1 MQKLPVIAAAVTAI
15 TLTVFGPTA
24 AANAATVSNPGPP
37 TSSFSPFG
45 PYFTSVYGQT
55 VTAPARSTALNAF
68 SFQIESSGPMVVRGE
83 VYAWDGHKATGPALF
98 ESDPLTLVGDSTA
111 HVVSFR
117 TGGTELRPG
126 SEYVLFATL
135 LRDVQP
141 DSPDSSAWP
150 TTGDVMP
157 GQVVFLN
164 ARSFDQVTST
174 PWDAAPSLDLMYT
187 AEFEAAPTVRSVTP
201 ARGDIGGGSTITVTG
216 ADLSG
221 TTAVT
226 VGGHTATD
234 VRVVSD
240 GEVTATVPAGVA
252 GTADV
257 TVTTP
262 RGTDTATDAYTYYT
276 AHAPS
281 APSAPRDLTAVAGD
295 ADVALRWAA
304 PTDDGGSTVTGYAVQ
319 QYVDRSWRTVTTTSA
334 TTATIAGLR
343 NGMPTAFRV
352 AAITSAGTGAPTEV
366 VNATPFV
373 FTPIVTA
380 GGRPLTT
387 GRPLAAGDTLVVE
400 DEALPVG
407 ATVSVGLDSAPTSI
421 GTATVAS
428 NGTVRVTG
436 TIPASTTIGDHTLV
450 TALTL
455 VDGTAGG
462 ATATP
467 LTVRAAT
474 VNPAPITP
482 SAAPTT
488 TPVTVA
494 AAGPAAPSAG
504 ELATTGTDV
513 TPAIEAA
520 LALVTAGVGV
530 LALARQR
537 RERSGA

>member
-1 MQKLPVIAAAVTAI
+1 MQKPLVIAAALTAI
-15 TLTVFGPTA
+15 ALTVFGPAA
-24 AANAATVSNPGPP
+24 AANASTVSNPGPP

-83 VYAWDGHKATGPALF
+83 VYAWDGRKATGPALF

-117 TGGTELRPG
+117 TGGTELVPG

-164 ARSFDQVTST
+164 ARSFDQVTRT
-174 PWDAAPSLDLMYT
+174 PWDAAPALDLMYT

-201 ARGDIGGGSTITVTG
+201 ARGDIGGGSTITITG
-216 ADLSG
+216 SDLSG

-226 VGGHTATD
+226 IGGHPATD

-257 TVTTP
+257 TVTTL
-262 RGTDTATDAYTYYT
+262 RGTDTARGAYSYY
-276 AHAPS
+276 AAS

-295 ADVALRWAA
+295 AEVALRWAA
-304 PTDDGGSTVTGYAVQ
+304 PTDAGGSAVTGYAVQ
-319 QYVDRSWRTVTTTSA
+319 QRVDRSWRTVTTTST

-343 NGMPTAFRV
+343 NGTPTAFRV
-352 AAITSAGTGAPTEV
+352 AAVTSAGTGTPTQAV
-366 VNATPFV
+366 SATPFV

-380 GGRPLTT
+380 GGRPLTA

-400 DEALPVG
+400 DEALPAG
-407 ATVSVGLDSAPTSI
+407 ATVSVGLDAAPTSI
-421 GTATVAS
+421 DTATVS
-428 NGTVRVTG
+428 SDGTVRLTG
-436 TIPASTTIGDHTLV
+436 TVPAGTTIGDHTV
-450 TALTL
+450 VAALTL

-462 ATATP
+462 ATTTP
-467 LTVRAAT
+467 LIVRAAT
-474 VNPAPITP
+474 VTPTPISP

-488 TPVTVA
+488 TPVIVDA
-494 AAGPAAPSAG
+494 AAPAAPAASSVG

-513 TPAIEAA
+513 TTAIEAA
-520 LALVTAGVGV
+520 LAFVTAGVGV
-530 LALARQR
+530 LALTR
-537 RERSGA
+537 RRRGRSGA

>member
-1 MQKLPVIAAAVTAI
+1 MQKPLMIAAAVTAI
-15 TLTVFGPTA
+15 ALTVFGPTA
-24 AANAATVSNPGPP
+24 AANAATVGNPGPP

-83 VYAWDGHKATGPALF
+83 VYAWDGQKATGPALF

-117 TGGTELRPG
+117 TGGTELVPG

-141 DSPDSSAWP
+141 DTPDSSAWL

-164 ARSFDQVTST
+164 ARSFDQVTRT
-174 PWDAAPSLDLMYT
+174 PWDAAPALDLMYT

-201 ARGDIGGGSTITVTG
+201 ARGDIGGGSTITITG
-216 ADLSG
+216 ADLTG

-226 VGGHTATD
+226 IGGHAATD

-262 RGTDTATDAYTYYT
+262 RGTDTATDAYSYYT
-276 AHAPS
+276 AH

-295 ADVALRWAA
+295 AEVALRWVA
-304 PTDDGGSTVTGYAVQ
+304 PTDDGGSPVTGYVVQ
-319 QYVDRSWRTVTTTSA
+319 QRVDTSWRTVTTTSA
-334 TTATIAGLR
+334 TTATIADLR
-343 NGMPTAFRV
+343 NGTPTAFRV
-352 AAITSAGTGAPTEV
+352 AAVTNAGTGTPTEAV
-366 VNATPFV
+366 SATPFV
-373 FTPIVTA
+373 FRPTVTA
-380 GGRPLTT
+380 GGHPLTT
-387 GRPLAAGDTLVVE
+387 ARPVAAGDTLVVE

-428 NGTVRVTG
+428 NGTIRMTSTV
-436 TIPASTTIGDHTLV
+436 PADTTIGDHTLV

-474 VNPAPITP
+474 VTPAPHTP
-482 SAAPTT
+482 STAPTT
-488 TPVTVA
+488 TPVIVA
-494 AAGPAAPSAG
+494 AAAPAAPSAG
-504 ELATTGTDV
+504 ELASTGIDV
-513 TPAIEAA
+513 TPAIETA

-530 LALARQR
+530 LALARR
-537 RERSGA
+537 RRGRSGA

>member
-1 MQKLPVIAAAVTAI
+1 MQKPLVIAGALTAI
-15 TLTVFGPTA
+15 ALTVFGSTA

-83 VYAWDGHKATGPALF
+83 VYAWDGRKATGSALF

-164 ARSFDQVTST
+164 ARSFDQVTRT
-174 PWDAAPSLDLMYT
+174 PWDAAPSMDLMYT
-187 AEFEAAPTVRSVTP
+187 AEFEAAPTVRSVAP

-221 TTAVT
+221 ATGVT
-226 VGGHTATD
+226 VGGHAATG

-262 RGTDTATDAYTYYT
+262 RGTDTATDAYTYYI
-276 AHAPS
+276 AH

-295 ADVALRWAA
+295 AEVSLRWAA
-304 PTDDGGSTVTGYAVQ
+304 PADDGGLTVTGYVVQ
-319 QYVDRSWRTVTTTSA
+319 QHVDTSWRTVTTTSA
-334 TTATIAGLR
+334 KTATIAGLR
-343 NGMPTAFRV
+343 NGTPTAFRV
-352 AAITSAGTGAPTEV
+352 AADTSAGTGTPTEAV
-366 VNATPFV
+366 SATPFV

-387 GRPLAAGDTLVVE
+387 GRPLAVGDTLVVE

-428 NGTVRVTG
+428 DGTVRLTSTVR
-436 TIPASTTIGDHTLV
+436 ASTTIGDHTLV

-474 VNPAPITP
+474 VIPAPTAP
-482 SAAPTT
+482 SAKPTT

-494 AAGPAAPSAG
+494 AAGPAAPPAG
-504 ELATTGTDV
+504 TLASTGSDI
-513 TPAIEAA
+513 TPVLEAA
-520 LALVTAGVGV
+520 LALVTVGVGV
-530 LALARQR
+530 LALARR
-537 RERSGA
+537 RRGRSGA

>member
-1 MQKLPVIAAAVTAI
+1 MQKPLVIAAALTAI
-15 TLTVFGPTA
+15 ALTVFGPAA
-24 AANAATVSNPGPP
+24 AANAATVGNPGPP

-68 SFQIESSGPMVVRGE
+68 SFQIDSSGPMVVRGE
-83 VYAWDGHKATGPALF
+83 VYAWDGRKATGPALF

-117 TGGTELRPG
+117 TGGTELVPG

-141 DSPDSSAWP
+141 DTPDSSAWP

-157 GQVVFLN
+157 GRVVFLN
-164 ARSFDQVTST
+164 ARSFDQVTRT
-174 PWDAAPSLDLMYT
+174 PWDAAPALDLMYT
-187 AEFEAAPTVRSVTP
+187 AEFEAAPTVRSVAP

-216 ADLSG
+216 ADLTG

-226 VGGHTATD
+226 VGDHAATD
-234 VRVVSD
+234 VQVVSD

-252 GTADV
+252 GPADV

-276 AHAPS
+276 AHAS
-281 APSAPRDLTAVAGD
+281 SAPRDLTAVAGD
-295 ADVALRWAA
+295 AEVALRWVA
-304 PTDDGGSTVTGYAVQ
+304 PTDDGGSPVTGYVVQ
-319 QYVDRSWRTVTTTSA
+319 QRVDTSWRTVTTTGA
-334 TTATIAGLR
+334 TAATIAGLR
-343 NGMPTAFRV
+343 NGTPAAFRV
-352 AAITSAGTGAPTEV
+352 AAVTIAGTGTPTEAV
-366 VNATPFV
+366 SATPFV
-373 FTPIVTA
+373 FTPTVTA
-380 GGRPLTT
+380 GGHPLTT
-387 GRPLAAGDTLVVE
+387 ARPVAAGDTLVVE

-421 GTATVAS
+421 GTATVAA
-428 NGTVRVTG
+428 NGTIRMTSTV
-436 TIPASTTIGDHTLV
+436 PADTTIGDHTLV

-474 VNPAPITP
+474 VTPTPHTP
-482 SAAPTT
+482 STAPTT
-488 TPVTVA
+488 TPVTVDA
-494 AAGPAAPSAG
+494 ADPAAPSAG
-504 ELATTGTDV
+504 ELASTGTNV

-520 LALVTAGVGV
+520 LALVTVGAGV
-530 LALARQR
+530 LALARR
-537 RERSGA
+537 RPGRSGA

>member
-1 MQKLPVIAAAVTAI
+1 MHKLPVIAAAVTAI

-226 VGGHTATD
+226 VGGHAATD

-262 RGTDTATDAYTYYT
+262 RGTDTATAAYTYYT
-276 AHAPS
+276 AHEA
-281 APSAPRDLTAVAGD
+281 SAPRDLTAVAGD
-295 ADVALRWAA
+295 AEVALRWAA
-304 PTDDGGSTVTGYAVQ
+304 PTDDGGSTVTGYVVQ
-319 QYVDRSWRTVTTTSA
+319 QRVDTSWRTVTTTSA
-334 TTATIAGLR
+334 TTTTIAGLR
-343 NGMPTAFRV
+343 NGTPTAFRV
-352 AAITSAGTGAPTEV
+352 AAVTSAGTGTPTQAV
-366 VNATPFV
+366 SATPFV
-373 FTPIVTA
+373 FAPIVTA
-380 GGRPLTT
+380 GSRPLIA
-387 GRPLAAGDTLVVE
+387 GLSIAAGDTLVVE

-428 NGTVRVTG
+428 DGTVQVTS
-436 TIPASTTIGDHTLV
+436 TVPASTTIGDHLLV

-504 ELATTGTDV
+504 ELASTGTDV

-530 LALARQR
+530 LALARRR